1 MVFWVKRW
9 KTRSKNEPLK
19 TEEDDPRLFGAG
31 TLSLDEDGD
40 SGGNPIGRR
49 PAIQTASALF
59 VFFLLILILTLN
71 VADSMLTMMITDLG
85 GKEYN
90 PVVRS
95 VMALYGHHFWIWKFA
110 LVSLSLILLMIHRG
124 YRLFRRIIIVISFGY
139 LLLVIYEIFLVTQLR
154 RFFG

>member
-1 MVFWVKRW
+1 
-9 KTRSKNEPLK
+9 
-19 TEEDDPRLFGAG
+19 
-31 TLSLDEDGD
+31 
-40 SGGNPIGRR
+40 
-49 PAIQTASALF
+49 

-71 VADSMLTMMITDLG
+71 VVDSMLTMMITDFG

-90 PVVRS
+90 PVVQS

-110 LVSLSLILLMIHRG
+110 LVSFSLILLMLHRG
-124 YRLFRRIIIVISFGY
+124 YRLFRRIIIVISLCY